1 MISIG
6 NRIRVM
12 SAHSCAC
19 SSQLLSEETNVFIW
33 LVAIAMD
40 NIRESANTV

>member
-6 NRIRVM
+6 NRIHVV
-12 SAHSCAC
+12 SAHSCTC
-19 SSQLLSEETNVFIW
+19 SLQLLSEETNVLIW